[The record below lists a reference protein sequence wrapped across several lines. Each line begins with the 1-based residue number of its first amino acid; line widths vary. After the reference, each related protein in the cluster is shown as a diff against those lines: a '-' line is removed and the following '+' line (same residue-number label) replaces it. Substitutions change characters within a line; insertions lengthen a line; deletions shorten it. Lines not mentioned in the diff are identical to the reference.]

1 MACAS
6 MPTVR
11 ISPLCVSLFVLCAFA
26 APTLARASEPQWV
39 RISSTHFAVL
49 TDAPEK
55 NGRNVV
61 LRFEQMRSV
70 FSQLL
75 NKPRINLPEPLEI
88 IAFRNNVD
96 YAKVRPARGQ
106 QSSGFVLLGEDRNY
120 FVLDLTDDQSW
131 QAVTHDFA
139 HVFLDFNYP
148 PTQPWFDEG
157 FAEYF
162 SSLSLSNNQGQV
174 GGDTDGLT
182 ELLKT
187 QPWKSLPELFSAQ
200 KPAGSESSRRNLFY
214 AQSWIVMHYLINQN
228 KLAATGAFFDMVE
241 NQKVPV
247 AQAIQQAYG
256 TSAEQF
262 DKDIKAYFQ
271 SLNFSNS
278 GQQSPGSTS
287 PIHTLNVPSAG
298 PEGLG
303 VSAQQIPSDDAK
315 ALVAEMSLRVP
326 EHRDQAVRDL
336 EGLLTP
342 APKVPSAIPYRA
354 LAWASM
360 ERKDFP
366 AATEELGN
374 AMGIDSKDLWTRY
387 YLALVKYNAA
397 QTSGGEMQG
406 LGNMMQ
412 DLRAVLDL
420 YPEFAEGYYLLA
432 IARLEGGGVNSAL
445 ESIKAAIQLNPREQK
460 YMLEMAQIYL
470 AGKRWDAATTLLQH
484 LSESRDT
491 QVAQQARNSLDDVP
505 SLKKYGRAT
514 RESAPQPGSAAAQ
527 PVTQL
532 KKRED
537 ASSANENSENQ
548 SSENEEEH
556 PQEQPREPQPDRRPV
571 LFLKGRIVSVDCSQ
585 APAAMVTVASGK
597 RSLKLRTEDYK
608 NLLLIGVN
616 SFACDWSNR
625 SVSVNYKAGGKA
637 DGDLVSLELQ

>member
-1 MACAS
+1 MQHPWFCSLLSGCSILSMACAS
-6 MPTVR
+6 IPRWRTP
-11 ISPLCVSLFVLCAFA
+11 PLCVLFLVLCVFA
-26 APTLARASEPQWV
+26 DSNPARAAEPQWV

-55 NGRNVV
+55 SGRNVV

-88 IAFRNNVD
+88 IAFRNDAD
-96 YAKVRPARGQ
+96 YARVRPAHGL

-162 SSLSLSNNQGQV
+162 SSLSLSNNQGKV
-174 GGDTDGLT
+174 GGDIDGLA

-187 QPWKSLPELFSAQ
+187 QPWKPLPELFSAQ

-247 AQAIQQAYG
+247 SQAIQQAYG

-271 SLNFSNS
+271 SLNLSNS
-278 GQQSPGSTS
+278 AQPSPGSTS
-287 PIHTLNVPSAG
+287 PVHTLNVPAAG

-303 VSAQQIPSDDAK
+303 VSAQQISPDDAK
-315 ALVAEMSLRVP
+315 ALVAEMSLRMP

-366 AATEELGN
+366 SATEQLGN
-374 AMGIDSKDLWTRY
+374 AMGIDSKDMWTRY
-387 YLALVKYNAA
+387 YLALIKYHAA

-420 YPEFAEGYYLLA
+420 YPEFAEAYYLLA

-460 YMLEMAQIYL
+460 Y
-470 AGKRWDAATTLLQH
+470 
-484 LSESRDT
+484 
-491 QVAQQARNSLDDVP
+491 
-505 SLKKYGRAT
+505 
-514 RESAPQPGSAAAQ
+514 
-527 PVTQL
+527 
-532 KKRED
+532 
-537 ASSANENSENQ
+537 
-548 SSENEEEH
+548 
-556 PQEQPREPQPDRRPV
+556 V
-571 LFLKGRIVSVDCSQ
+571 L
-585 APAAMVTVASGK
+585 
-597 RSLKLRTEDYK
+597 
-608 NLLLIGVN
+608 
-616 SFACDWSNR
+616 
-625 SVSVNYKAGGKA
+625 
-637 DGDLVSLELQ
+637 